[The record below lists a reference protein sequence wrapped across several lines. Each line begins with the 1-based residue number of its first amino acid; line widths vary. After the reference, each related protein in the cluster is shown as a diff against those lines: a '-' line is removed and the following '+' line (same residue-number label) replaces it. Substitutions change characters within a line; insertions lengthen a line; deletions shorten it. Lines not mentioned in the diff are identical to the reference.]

1 MRCRTGER
9 AFVDLRSKSY
19 RTARRALALW
29 DGLEMRLRILN
40 CETPGSYP
48 RFRSDKASA
57 LMLRTPVRIAGS
69 GSTRNFAECVE
80 GSGSPPGT

>member
-1 MRCRTGER
+1 MRCGAVER

-29 DGLEMRLRILN
+29 DDLEMRLRIFN
-40 CETPGSYP
+40 CERPGPYS
-48 RFRSDKASA
+48 RFKSDRASA